1 MMSSLFTINGR
12 VFDLGRI
19 DLVVPANPVEVWQ
32 FTNATGM
39 AHPID
44 VHGVRMSLIAR
55 DGVSPPAYE
64 RGLRDTFVVQ
74 SMETVTVAVETA
86 AVASATPLM
95 FHCHILEHED
105 TGMMGQF
112 ITV

>member
-12 VFDLGRI
+12 VFDMGRV
-19 DLVVPANPVEVWQ
+19 DLAVPANTVEIWK
-32 FTNATGM
+32 FNNATGM
-39 AHPID
+39 AHPIH
-44 VHGVRMSLIAR
+44 VHGVRMSLLAR
-55 DGVSPPAYE
+55 DGALPPAFE

-74 SMETVTVAVETA
+74 PMETVTVAVETA
-86 AVASATPLM
+86 AVASPTPLM

-105 TGMMGQF
+105 AGMMGQF

>member
-1 MMSSLFTINGR
+1 MSSLFTINGR
-12 VFDLGRI
+12 VFDMGRI
-19 DLVVPANPVEVWQ
+19 DLTVPANTFEVWT
-32 FTNATGM
+32 FTNATAM
-39 AHPID
+39 THPIH
-44 VHGVRMSLIAR
+44 VHGVRMSLLAR
-55 DGVSPPAYE
+55 DGALPPASE

-86 AVASATPLM
+86 PVASPTPLM

-105 TGMMGQF
+105 AGMMGQF